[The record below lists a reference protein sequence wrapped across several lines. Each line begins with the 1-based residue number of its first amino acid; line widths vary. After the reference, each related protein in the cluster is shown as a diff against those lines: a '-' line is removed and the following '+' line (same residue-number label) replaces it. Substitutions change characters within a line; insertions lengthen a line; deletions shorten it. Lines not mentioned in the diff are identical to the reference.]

1 MIKKTFAALGV
12 LAVLFVGNVV
22 ATPVATAADSSVA
35 TVVNES
41 TTGLTS
47 AQRNAIGS
55 ARSYLSITAFSR
67 TGLID
72 QLKFEGYRPR
82 VATFAV
88 DYLHVNWK
96 RQAYLSAKAYLKITH
111 FSLSGLIEQLRF
123 EGFTKA
129 QATYGAKRAY

>member
-1 MIKKTFAALGV
+1 MFKRMIAALGV
-12 LAVLFVGNVV
+12 LAVMFVGNVI
-22 ATPVATAADSSVA
+22 ASPTATAVDT
-35 TVVNES
+35 TVVTIANES

-72 QLKFEGYRPR
+72 QLKFEGFRPR

-88 DYLHVNWK
+88 DYLGVNWK
-96 RQAYLSAKAYLKITH
+96 RQAYKSAKSYLAISH
-111 FSLSGLIEQLRF
+111 FSLSGLIDQLRF

>member
-1 MIKKTFAALGV
+1 MIKKMLAGLGV
-12 LAVLFVGNVV
+12 LTVMFVGNVV
-22 ATPVATAADSSVA
+22 ASPVASAADNAAVTVA
-35 TVVNES
+35 TPS

-55 ARSYLSITAFSR
+55 ARSYLSFTAFSR
-67 TGLID
+67 SGLID

-111 FSLSGLIEQLRF
+111 FSLSSLIEQLRF
-123 EGFTKA
+123 EGFSKA